1 MSYGNYPKHEK
12 IKKVLVVKLR
22 NLGDVLLTTPIFSIL
37 QSHLPH
43 CQIDAYINEEA
54 RPLLADNPHIKEI
67 IGYDR
72 AVKKKFFLQRL
83 LYEFSIL
90 RKIRKKK
97 YDLVINLTEGDR
109 GVIVTRVSGALY
121 KVGTDP
127 GSSKKRKVYTHLVKN
142 GPSLRHTVEKNI
154 DALRRI
160 GIFPEEV
167 ARKLFF
173 PLDASLEKKV
183 LEKLIFKDYVLIHP
197 TSRWQFKCWPTFKV
211 RALIELLIKEG
222 KNVVVTSGSDEKE
235 LQMIDTILAG
245 MKSMRILNLAG
256 KVTLKELG
264 CIIKNARSMFCV
276 DSLPFHIASCVK
288 TPVVALFGPT
298 SEITWGPWQ
307 NPHATVITKEISCR
321 PCYQDGCGGSKVS
334 DCLFS
339 IPIEKVFVAIMKKS
353 SLIKE
358 VHQIK

>member
-12 IKKVLVVKLR
+12 VKKVLVVKLR

-37 QSHLPH
+37 QSHLPQ

-54 RPLLADNPHIKEI
+54 RPLLVGNPYIKEI
-67 IGYDR
+67 ISYDR
-72 AVKKKFFLQRL
+72 SYKKKSFLQRIF
-83 LYEFSIL
+83 YEFSIL

-109 GVIVTRVSGALY
+109 GLIVTRISGALY

-127 GSSKKRKVYTHLVKN
+127 GSPKKRKIYTHFVKN

-160 GIFPEEV
+160 GIFPDESS
-167 ARKLFF
+167 RKLLF
-173 PLDASLEKKV
+173 PLDSSIEKKV
-183 LEKLIFKDYVLIHP
+183 LEKLIFKDYILIHP
-197 TSRWQFKCWPTFKV
+197 TSRWQFKCWPIFKV

-222 KNVVVTSGSDEKE
+222 KNIVVTSGSDQKE
-235 LQMIDTILAG
+235 LQIVDKILAG
-245 MKSMRILNLAG
+245 MKSMRLLNLAG
-256 KVTLKELG
+256 KITLKELG
-264 CIIKNARSMFCV
+264 SIIKNASGMFCV
-276 DSLPFHIASCVK
+276 DSLPFHIASCFK

-298 SEITWGPWQ
+298 SEVTWGPWQ
-307 NPHATVITKEISCR
+307 NPHATVITKKISCR

-339 IPIEKVFVAIMKKS
+339 IPIERVFAAVMKKT
-353 SLIKE
+353 SLIE
-358 VHQIK
+358 EIHQIK